1 MNHLPSVLTI
11 AAMILLSGCSPLQV
25 PFEETPTQEE
35 ETEVEETSMFLSIDD
50 TSVSV
55 TWEKNASVDALKK
68 LLEDGPVTVFV
79 SNYGEF
85 EIVGALPQ
93 RLASNDRQMTTKP
106 GDIVLYNSRSLVLFY
121 GANSWA
127 YTRLGKISGLAQNQL
142 QELMASASQV
152 TLSLH

>member
-11 AAMILLSGCSPLQV
+11 AAVMFLSGCSPLQV
-25 PFEETPTQEE
+25 PFEETPVQEE

-55 TWEKNASVDALKK
+55 IWEENSSVDALKK
-68 LLEDGPVTVFV
+68 LLKDGPITVSV

-93 RLASNDRQMTTKP
+93 RLVSNDRQMTTKP

-127 YTRLGKISGLAQNQL
+127 YTRLGKISGLDQNQL